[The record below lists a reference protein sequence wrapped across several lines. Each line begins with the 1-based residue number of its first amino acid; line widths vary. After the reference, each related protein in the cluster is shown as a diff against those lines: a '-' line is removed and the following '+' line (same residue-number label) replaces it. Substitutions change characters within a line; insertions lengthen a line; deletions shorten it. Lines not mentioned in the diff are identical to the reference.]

1 MCFRTGGQ
9 RTIKVRILM
18 IKLSESIKTAVEH
31 ESYASIAPIRELAHT
46 LSHSVARGISV
57 IERSRIALARE
68 ASSSGD
74 EPDVVGD
81 VDLKQLDVIA
91 ARKKE
96 DWVDV
101 RNWELFPAHVGVQQ
115 GRDAETQGARMLGL
129 SAGEEIGDAEV
140 DGEWCAAWADVLA
153 RLAAVGGSKAVS
165 GVEVKKA
172 IPASVSWFHHERE
185 SRAAPELV
193 LIIRRHSRK
202 RRL

>member
-9 RTIKVRILM
+9 WTIKAFKLT

-68 ASSSGD
+68 ASVSGD
-74 EPDVVGD
+74 ELDGVEDVH
-81 VDLKQLDVIA
+81 LKQLDVIA

-101 RNWELFPAHVGVQQ
+101 RNWELFPAHIGVQQ
-115 GRDAETQGARMLGL
+115 GRDAETEGGRLLAL
-129 SAGEEIGDAEV
+129 SAGQEIGGGEV
-140 DGEWCAAWADVLA
+140 DGEWCAAWADALA
-153 RLAAVGGSKAVS
+153 RLAAVGRTTAVS
-165 GVEVKKA
+165 VAESKRTV
-172 IPASVSWFHHERE
+172 PASVSWLRLAVV
-185 SRAAPELV
+185 RAAPEV
-193 LIIRRHSRK
+193 MLIIRRHPQK